1 MEFSPQVALLQ
12 SSAPAQPA
20 GVCPKP
26 RLACG
31 QGDAAGAVSPPGVL
45 VPTCGLLG
53 CLCPLGCVPRML
65 RGGGGAQLNSGSEA
79 EVLVESAQER
89 AALPCLF
96 PPRPALSREL

>member
-1 MEFSPQVALLQ
+1 MEFSPQAALLQ

-31 QGDAAGAVSPPGVL
+31 QGDTGGGCFPTRGFGPHLWPARVSLPPG
-45 VPTCGLLG
+45 PCIEAAQ
-53 CLCPLGCVPRML
+53 RW
-65 RGGGGAQLNSGSEA
+65 RGRQLNSGSEA

-89 AALPCLF
+89 AALLCLF